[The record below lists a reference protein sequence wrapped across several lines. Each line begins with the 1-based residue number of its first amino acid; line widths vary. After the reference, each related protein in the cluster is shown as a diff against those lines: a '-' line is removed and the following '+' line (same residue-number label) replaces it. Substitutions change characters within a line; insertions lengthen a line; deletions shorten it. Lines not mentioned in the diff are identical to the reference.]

1 MVMSILNDVKTLVEN
16 SISKNYQGRILTLN
30 IGMNENNY
38 NHAFLCSERYLI
50 SPYFNVLHKDN
61 VQSVTFRNWDDLS
74 DVFKS
79 GVIKEFSIT
88 LDLSELGGR
97 AEIFYD
103 ANELV
108 ELRPSAPEKF
118 LIITLSINSDKCTI
132 CPDDYDKNEIMRYFQ
147 VKKIWGM
154 LASCADS
161 SNHRD
166 LVYLYRNKIELSFS
180 YSYADLSYDFDGLSK
195 LEMIFLDPLHTE
207 EKGQILQN
215 CLYSFLRHEKKSLRL
230 PKLLRDFTVFAS
242 MFHESYLAFTVG
254 FNFDKVRKE
263 YQEKFREYLSKL
275 TSILHDTLT
284 RSLAI
289 PVSGV
294 ISFAAMGR
302 SSDANSIIVNFA
314 AIALSIY
321 TAFTIHFLA
330 SYQRVLVSQ
339 CKNEYQ
345 TLFFSLR
352 DELKGLELEDLKN
365 KEIALNSQCSTI
377 DKILTFVS
385 TLSFTNLALN
395 VLMYAHTFM
404 K

>member
-1 MVMSILNDVKTLVEN
+1 MALSIFRDVKNLVE
-16 SISKNYQGRILTLN
+16 ISTSKDYQSRILTLN
-30 IGMNENNY
+30 IDMNEDNY
-38 NHAFLCSERYLI
+38 NHAFSCSERELV
-50 SPYFNVLHKDN
+50 SPYFKILYKENLE
-61 VQSVTFRNWDDLS
+61 SVTFRTWDALPEA
-74 DVFKS
+74 FKN
-79 GVIKEFSIT
+79 GAIKEFSVT
-88 LDLSELGGR
+88 LDLSELGER

-118 LIITLSINSDKCTI
+118 LIVTLSVNSDKCTI
-132 CPDDYDKNEIMRYFQ
+132 CPEDYDKNEIMRYFQ
-147 VKKIWGM
+147 VRKIWRI

-166 LVYLYRNKIELSFS
+166 LVFLYRNKIELSFS
-180 YSYADLSYDFDGLSK
+180 YSYADLSYEFDGLSR
-195 LEMIFLDPLHTE
+195 LEMIFSDPLHAE
-207 EKGQILQN
+207 EKKQILQN
-215 CLYSFLRHEKKSLRL
+215 CLYSFLRHEQKNLRL
-230 PKLLRDFTVFAS
+230 PKLLRDFTVFAI
-242 MFHESYLAFTVG
+242 MFHESYLAFSVG

-275 TSILHDTLT
+275 SSILHDTLT

-302 SSDANSIIVNFA
+302 SSDINSDIVNFA
-314 AIALSIY
+314 AIALSVY

-330 SYQRVLVSQ
+330 CYQRVLVEQ
-339 CKNEYQ
+339 CKNEYES
-345 TLFFSLR
+345 LFFSLR
-352 DELKGLELEDLKN
+352 DELKGLELKDLTN
-365 KEIALNSQCSTI
+365 KESALNSQCTTI
-377 DKILTFVS
+377 NNILTFVS

-395 VLMYAHTFM
+395 VLMYAHTYM